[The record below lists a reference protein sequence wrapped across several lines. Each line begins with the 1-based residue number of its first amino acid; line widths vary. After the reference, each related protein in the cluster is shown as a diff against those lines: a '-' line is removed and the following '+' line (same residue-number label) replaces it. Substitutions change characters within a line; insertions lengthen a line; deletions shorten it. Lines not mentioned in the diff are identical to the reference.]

1 MFYDIVFFFKQKT
14 AYELRISDWSSDVCS
29 SDLKPHIWDEPD
41 WVRALAGEL
50 RFDAVEGFWIRRP
63 WTSSERCAPALQPA
77 PETADAGAE
86 SDVDEAP
93 EVAGPPPPVPV
104 ESQTVGIAQFFA
116 PAGRRT
122 LRRGTRPYSATVKAR
137 PGPDWKRT
145 RLNSS
150 H

>member
-1 MFYDIVFFFKQKT
+1 M
-14 AYELRISDWSSDVCS
+14 RISDWSSDVCS
-29 SDLKPHIWDEPD
+29 SDL
-41 WVRALAGEL
+41 L

-116 PAGRRT
+116 PEGRRT

-137 PGPDWKRT
+137 PGTPPT
-145 RLNSS
+145 RSEEAPAELPYPITRSY
-150 H
+150 

>member
-1 MFYDIVFFFKQKT
+1 M
-14 AYELRISDWSSDVCS
+14 RISDWSSDVCS
-29 SDLKPHIWDEPD
+29 SD
-41 WVRALAGEL
+41 
-50 RFDAVEGFWIRRP
+50 
-63 WTSSERCAPALQPA
+63 LQPA

-116 PAGRRT
+116 PEGRRT

-137 PGPDWKRT
+137 PGTPPTKPQGYRLVPSGRITGYPDGQPVHCWNRGAGI
-145 RLNSS
+145 RPVWRVAVGFSRVAFPDPGGGPLISEE
-150 H
+150 